1 MIYQTYTSSSVLIS
15 TLGLTCHGL
24 DTCMGLHV
32 HGCEVG
38 VGVGVGEGRQ
48 EKVKEEEE
56 EEDGGEK
63 KKKKASQ
70 FFY

>member
-1 MIYQTYTSSSVLIS
+1 MIYQTYTSSSMLIS

-38 VGVGVGEGRQ
+38 VGVGEGRQ

-56 EEDGGEK
+56 EEDGGQK
-63 KKKKASQ
+63 KKKKANH